1 MALDDKTIPD
11 DWRPEPNIER
21 EVRGRLR
28 EGLLSCADAFAA
40 AERLELPPARIG
52 RTMDALRL
60 RLTECQIG
68 VFGYPGHAK
77 GWAAAGSASRPVP
90 PGLEAD
96 LLAAAGADGSIS
108 CLAIW
113 RAAASHGLG
122 RMQAGFIADKLK
134 LRIKGCQLGAF

>member
-1 MALDDKTIPD
+1 MALDDKRIPD
-11 DWRPEPNIER
+11 DLKAEPAIEA
-21 EVRGRLR
+21 EIRGRLR
-28 EGLLSCADAFAA
+28 ESMLSCAAAFAA
-40 AERLELPPARIG
+40 AERLDLPPARIG

-77 GWAAAGSASRPVP
+77 GWSADGSASRSVP

-113 RAAASHGLG
+113 QAAALHGLG
-122 RMQAGFIADKLK
+122 RMQAGYVADRLK
-134 LRIKGCQLGAF
+134 LRIKRCQLGAF